1 MVQIIAYGLETGH
14 PAAYCLLFLILGIP
28 LLAIILF
35 GGELV
40 IDRLREKKKQAV
52 STAYM
57 FQMLNI

>member
-40 IDRLREKKKQAV
+40 IDRLREKKK
-52 STAYM
+52 
-57 FQMLNI
+57 